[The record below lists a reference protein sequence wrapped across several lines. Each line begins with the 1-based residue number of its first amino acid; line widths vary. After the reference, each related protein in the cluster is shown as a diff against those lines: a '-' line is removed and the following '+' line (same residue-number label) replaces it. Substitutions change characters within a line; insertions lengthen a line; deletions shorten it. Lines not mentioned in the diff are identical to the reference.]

1 VDGYFSELSNQS
13 NQNGWII
20 FIMNENDIRKAIS
33 NLPLGGIRTFEQVG
47 STNDA
52 ALAWAADGAPD
63 LAMVY
68 ADEQKSGRGRG
79 NRRWFTPP
87 GAALAFSI
95 VNRPSTAEEQSIPLF
110 SGLGAIAVCEALG
123 SRGLHPEIKWPNDVL
138 LDHQKVCGILAEA
151 VWTGEKV
158 DCIILGIGV
167 NVNPA
172 SVPSSEQLNYPA
184 TCIETV
190 LGKSVDR
197 LVLLRDILQALLY
210 WRGLLTKDVFPVA
223 WNKYLAFRG
232 EQVEIRSEGV
242 PPRVGMVDGLERD
255 GGLRLRSLDGQLF
268 VVQFG
273 EVQLRPVL

>member
-1 VDGYFSELSNQS
+1 MDEQALRKILS
-13 NQNGWII
+13 
-20 FIMNENDIRKAIS
+20 DI
-33 NLPLGGIRTFEQVG
+33 PLGGLRTFEQVG
-47 STNDA
+47 STNDT

-79 NRRWFTPP
+79 DRRWFTPP
-87 GAALAFSI
+87 GAALAFSLI
-95 VNRPSTAEEQSIPLF
+95 NRPSTAEEQSIPLF

-123 SRGLHPEIKWPNDVL
+123 LRGLHPEIKWPNDVL
-138 LDHQKVCGILAEA
+138 LDRRKVCGILAEA
-151 VWTGEKV
+151 VWMGEKV

-167 NVNPA
+167 NVNPG
-172 SVPSSEQLNYPA
+172 SVPSSEKLNFPA
-184 TCIETV
+184 TCVETV

-210 WRGLLTKDVFPVA
+210 WRSLLTKDVFPAA

-232 EQVEIRSEGV
+232 EQVEIHSQGV
-242 PPRVGMVDGLERD
+242 HARTGQVDGLERD
-255 GGLRLRSLDGQLF
+255 GSLRLRSQDGQLF
-268 VVQFG
+268 LMQFG

>member
-1 VDGYFSELSNQS
+1 MDEQALRKILS
-13 NQNGWII
+13 
-20 FIMNENDIRKAIS
+20 DI
-33 NLPLGGIRTFEQVG
+33 PLGGLRTFEQVG
-47 STNDA
+47 STNDT

-79 NRRWFTPP
+79 DRRWFTPP
-87 GAALAFSI
+87 GAALAFSLI
-95 VNRPSTAEEQSIPLF
+95 NRPSTAEEQSIPLF

-123 SRGLHPEIKWPNDVL
+123 LRGLHPEIKWPNDVL
-138 LDHQKVCGILAEA
+138 LDRRKVCGILAEA
-151 VWTGEKV
+151 VWMGEKV

-167 NVNPA
+167 NVNPG
-172 SVPSSEQLNYPA
+172 SVPSSEKLNFPA
-184 TCIETV
+184 TCVETV

-210 WRGLLTKDVFPVA
+210 WRSLLTKDVFPAA

-232 EQVEIRSEGV
+232 EQVEIHSQGV
-242 PPRVGMVDGLERD
+242 PARTGQVDGLERD
-255 GGLRLRSLDGQLF
+255 GSLRLRSQDGQFFLM
-268 VVQFG
+268 QFG